1 MKSFYSQMLAK
12 KLYIPNHLKCV
23 IWKKNNQTFL
33 VIFGLLG
40 LLFLPIRKEVSF
52 SLQSNYLKIVS
63 KINMLVNLNKSII
76 RNILMIFSC
85 GLKIQLQLRGMGFRS
100 QLKNNQL
107 ILKIGY
113 SHLIYFKIPIG
124 IKIKRIKKQKLNI
137 YGITNQLLYQVAEHL
152 RNYRFPDVY
161 KSKGLV
167 YKGESFK
174 LKQGKK
180 KSK

>member
-1 MKSFYSQMLAK
+1 MLAK
-12 KLYIPNHLKCV
+12 KLYIPNHLKCY

-40 LLFLPIRKEVSF
+40 LLFLPIKKEVSISF
-52 SLQSNYLKIVS
+52 SGNHLLLTSEK
-63 KINMLVNLNKSII
+63 NMLVNLNKSII
-76 RNILMIFSC
+76 RNILVVFSR

-100 QLKNNQL
+100 QLKNNRL
-107 ILKIGY
+107 ILKIGF
-113 SHLIYFKIPIG
+113 SHLIYFKIPVG

-152 RNYRFPDVY
+152 RSFRFPDVY
-161 KSKGLV
+161 KAKGLV
-167 YKGESFK
+167 YKGENFK

-180 KSK
+180 KAK